1 MDAIVILSE
10 SRPLFSSAPDGLDDR
25 TGDLTRVADQ
35 IDWTIISNR
44 IFRHALS
51 EGGRREHHVFAAH
64 AGEQV
69 IFLSQPDE
77 VHGSYLK
84 VIRDR
89 VCQYYHIEFEELGDG
104 VGKANVR
111 NGYFPSEEA

>member
-51 EGGRREHHVFAAH
+51 EGGRREHHVRPPAWRMDAAPR
-64 AGEQV
+64 EP
-69 IFLSQPDE
+69 SSKEPD
-77 VHGSYLK
+77 K
-84 VIRDR
+84 ITPMMR
-89 VCQYYHIEFEELGDG
+89 VPPCIATERLTENESSDFSCCGMMVVAKQ
-104 VGKANVR
+104 
-111 NGYFPSEEA
+111 SS